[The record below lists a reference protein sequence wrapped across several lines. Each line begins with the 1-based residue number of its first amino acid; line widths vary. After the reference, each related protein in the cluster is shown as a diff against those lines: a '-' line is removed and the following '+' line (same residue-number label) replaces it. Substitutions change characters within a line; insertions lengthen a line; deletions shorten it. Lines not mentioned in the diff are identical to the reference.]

1 MKKDRTRRPAKAAGP
16 VISNKQSRSSADIED
31 RAPQMLNHEQK
42 RIAQWLKKVR
52 FRRQMFGGVS
62 EQDVWKKID
71 ELNRMYEAALSA
83 ERARYDALLEAKPRS
98 SAPENINGERVG
110 DEQN

>member
-1 MKKDRTRRPAKAAGP
+1 MKKDRTRRPVKVAGP
-16 VISNKQSRSSADIED
+16 VISNKQNRSSAEVED
-31 RAPQMLNHEQK
+31 RAPEMLNYEQR

-83 ERARYDALLEAKPRS
+83 ERARYDALLEAKQQS
-98 SAPENINGERVG
+98 SAPETFNGERVG